1 MDSVPTTAADTRH
14 PNPESDPKT
23 HWPAASIHFPTGGCT
38 TMSPSTVEKTSGL
51 PPVKTLSGSFNV
63 LSTRISTPKRSIEA
77 ACLT

>member
-1 MDSVPTTAADTRH
+1 
-14 PNPESDPKT
+14 
-23 HWPAASIHFPTGGCT
+23 
-38 TMSPSTVEKTSGL
+38 MSPSTVEKTSGL